1 MKVHIER
8 GKNFYGLARYLLRKK
23 KSQENRPGASLIGGN
38 MLGQT
43 PVELATEFA
52 EAQVRED
59 IKNPVWHTSLSL
71 PEKEHLTDDKWQEVV
86 EAFLKKL
93 DIDTTLHQYF
103 LVKHKDTDHEHVHI
117 CLSRISLENNVWH
130 GRNDV
135 KKAINATQQLEKEFN
150 LTVTKGLYDKAD
162 KTRPTYRETRKSK
175 RTGEPIPKI
184 ELQEKLDKILEQNP
198 TTASEFVELL
208 KQNNIKFRANVASTG
223 KMNGFSFVYKDKFF
237 KASSLGKKYTW
248 YSIKKDHEKFYD
260 IERDIRNLIDDEE
273 KIKAIFAH
281 YEAQQRIRA
290 KNNEFYENQKLLRE
304 EFRVR
309 AKEVTKDFFHNQREE
324 RTVFYEE
331 KKWQESDLSFVAM
344 QSLLAHKQACEKLNF
359 FDNNKAKYASLKA
372 AQQAAKSI
380 QKVEFRQQIFQPL
393 TA

>member
-1 MKVHIER
+1 
-8 GKNFYGLARYLLRKK
+8 
-23 KSQENRPGASLIGGN
+23 
-38 MLGQT
+38 
-43 PVELATEFA
+43 
-52 EAQVRED
+52 
-59 IKNPVWHTSLSL
+59 
-71 PEKEHLTDDKWQEVV
+71 
-86 EAFLKKL
+86 
-93 DIDTTLHQYF
+93 
-103 LVKHKDTDHEHVHI
+103 
-117 CLSRISLENNVWH
+117 
-130 GRNDV
+130 
-135 KKAINATQQLEKEFN
+135 
-150 LTVTKGLYDKAD
+150 
-162 KTRPTYRETRKSK
+162 
-175 RTGEPIPKI
+175 
-184 ELQEKLDKILEQNP
+184 
-198 TTASEFVELL
+198 
-208 KQNNIKFRANVASTG
+208 
-223 KMNGFSFVYKDKFF
+223 MNGFSFVYKDKFF